1 MINVTLTYS
10 LPIFTIETKNFSQKK
25 RELKKIFKNYPESR
39 QNKSFSTNKL
49 HTDIKLVT
57 SFSNIIK
64 EELEVVCDKLQKP
77 LSVYDAWSVSYK
89 KGDYTGPH
97 NHDKNDGSEG
107 YSAILYL
114 DFKKGSPL
122 TTFIQP
128 WNNPSKEDKISFASS
143 YPHPAK
149 EGDMVIFPREISHF
163 TRPNKLSFKKRIIS
177 FDME

>member
-64 EELEVVCDKLQKP
+64 EEL
-77 LSVYDAWSVSYK
+77 
-89 KGDYTGPH
+89 
-97 NHDKNDGSEG
+97 
-107 YSAILYL
+107 
-114 DFKKGSPL
+114 
-122 TTFIQP
+122 
-128 WNNPSKEDKISFASS
+128 
-143 YPHPAK
+143 
-149 EGDMVIFPREISHF
+149 
-163 TRPNKLSFKKRIIS
+163 
-177 FDME
+177 